1 MKNENA
7 YKGKN
12 RALDCNY
19 VRYLVAIDKIP
30 DFLLD
35 RHTFIIFDGPCVII
49 RVLAGQELQIGR
61 DKDVAPCTIVLTT
74 RRQVCVC
81 IFLLVA
87 CCDMLGGW
95 WCRVFK
101 LDNSLVYKLVR

>member
-1 MKNENA
+1 MKNENT
-7 YKGKN
+7 YEGKN
-12 RALDCNY
+12 RAWDCNY
-19 VRYLVAIDKIP
+19 VRYLVAKIP

-35 RHTFIIFDGPCVII
+35 RHTFVIVDGPCVII

-61 DKDVAPCTIVLTT
+61 DKGAVSCTIVLTT